1 MCRKFQMPDMLFDWK
16 MQIRLIHLQH
26 TMKTT
31 LFLITLSLGL
41 VSCTTSSS
49 PTESNALQEQDF
61 AYGTVQ
67 QYGGN
72 VGSRFA
78 MFQLTWQPNGNVTGS
93 YHHPADN
100 GSISYQ
106 LKGKNTAQGQLVL
119 TEFTHGQQTAIITL
133 SKSIRGELV
142 TWSGNMHNTD
152 GRIIPVNITRRL

>member
-1 MCRKFQMPDMLFDWK
+1 
-16 MQIRLIHLQH
+16 
-26 TMKTT
+26 MK
-31 LFLITLSLGL
+31 
-41 VSCTTSSS
+41 
-49 PTESNALQEQDF
+49 EQDF

-78 MFQLTWQPNGNVTGS
+78 MFQLTWQPNGNVVGS

-100 GSISYQ
+100 GSISHQ
-106 LKGKNTAQGQLVL
+106 LKGINTAQGQLVL

-152 GRIIPVNITRRL
+152 GRILPVNITRRL